1 MGCNKCYRR
10 NCNGGPHCGSSIISR
25 ENSFSNNS
33 IGRDGESAY
42 EAYVRLGG
50 TLSEEE
56 WAFLVENINADR
68 VEYNNP
74 DYPTVE
80 DALNELLYIPLV
92 INSFNGGSNNEVGS
106 SVVPSLSWSYNKEI
120 ISQSINQGIGVLDP
134 ELRSHIVPTPV
145 TTNRTYTLTANDGK
159 NTITRNTSVNFYKRI
174 FFGPSSSIP
183 TNSAGVRSLSSSLIL
198 NNTSNYDLITSTTLT
213 KFIIAIPSERNL
225 VSVIDRNNANTN
237 IVSAFVLINGSFV
250 VQDIGG
256 NNQNYKLY
264 ALEASIPYSQNNTL
278 NININ

>member
-1 MGCNKCYRR
+1 MYNPQQYKKIIGDLLYRQR
-10 NCNGGPHCGSSIISR
+10 CLERVVKNIIQNPPGG
-25 ENSFSNNS
+25 
-33 IGRDGESAY
+33 DLDA
-42 EAYVRLGG
+42 
-50 TLSEEE
+50 
-56 WAFLVENINADR
+56 ENIHFD
-68 VEYNNP
+68 NP

-80 DALNELLYIPLV
+80 DALNELLYIPLT
-92 INSFNGGSNNEVGS
+92 INSFNGGSNNEVGAS
-106 SVVPSLSWSYNKEI
+106 ITPSLSWTYNKEI
-120 ISQSINQGIGVLDP
+120 VSQSINQGVGALSP
-134 ELRSHIVPTPV
+134 GLRSHNISTPV

-174 FFGPSSSIP
+174 FFGPSSTVP
-183 TNSAGVRSLSSSLIL
+183 ANSAGVRSLNSSLII
-198 NNTSNYDLITSTTLT
+198 NNTSNYDLITGTTLT